1 MSFSHP
7 CITLASGSKQ
17 TAGVFIPF
25 PENQLLRY
33 KYCLVDDLVNFGY
46 KQQRGTFF
54 QVLILSSSTVMMCLL
69 NCVHIY

>member
-17 TAGVFIPF
+17 TAGVFIQF

-46 KQQRGTFF
+46 KQQRATFF
-54 QVLILSSSTVMMCLL
+54 SGTHSFLFNSNDVFT
-69 NCVHIY
+69 